1 MVSAWREI
9 RDVASPQTRFTPFAL
24 PSQEQAKHPSPFG
37 SLPTPTVPKPISQS
51 RSPLAAAC
59 VLWPLIEHCCALFSR
74 VSLIG
79 RALCLSEAL
88 VSFRRQ
94 RPLRGVSRAA
104 WFGPCVCARFSERY
118 PICVSRYGCCSKTSL
133 VEGRAEC
140 VMSSSLFLLFVLTAP
155 RPRRRRI
162 CRARPGST

>member
-24 PSQEQAKHPSPFG
+24 PSQEQAKLPSPFG

-51 RSPLAAAC
+51 LRSPLAAAC

-94 RPLRGVSRAA
+94 KAPERRFSCRLAWAVCLRSLLRAISDMRVSVRLLLKDLSGRGQSRVRYVLFAFPPLRAY
-104 WFGPCVCARFSERY
+104 GPA
-118 PICVSRYGCCSKTSL
+118 PQTSPYL
-133 VEGRAEC
+133 
-140 VMSSSLFLLFVLTAP
+140 
-155 RPRRRRI
+155 
-162 CRARPGST
+162 

>member
-9 RDVASPQTRFTPFAL
+9 RDVASPQTPFAL
-24 PSQEQAKHPSPFG
+24 PNYPSQA
-37 SLPTPTVPKPISQS
+37 PISFWFPS
-51 RSPLAAAC
+51 YSHSPLTHLTISSIPSCGRLVCCGRSSSIVVLSSRAC
-59 VLWPLIEHCCALFSR
+59 LLLD
-74 VSLIG
+74 
-79 RALCLSEAL
+79 ALCLSEAL

-94 RPLRGVSRAA
+94 KALERRFSRAA

-118 PICVSRYGCCSKTSL
+118 PICVSRYGYCSRPLWS
-133 VEGRAEC
+133 RAAHSALC
-140 VMSSSLFLLFVLTAP
+140 PSLFLLFVLTAP